1 MKKDFKPML
10 AGKAPEMDV
19 LIHPHKFTW
28 PRLVSPKLD
37 GIRAVIIDGQVL
49 SRNLIPFPCPTVQ
62 EYFGRADFNG
72 FDGELIVGS
81 PTAPDA
87 FRITSSFVMSNSPI
101 DFMTTP
107 LVFHVFDDFTRDAS
121 PFESRFMGLGKRI
134 RKASRHLKIVPHE
147 RVINHHGL
155 DVYEELWVK
164 EGYEG
169 LMMRDPHAPYKF
181 GRSTTKEAGL
191 LKVKRFEDNEAVV
204 IGYKELQ
211 HNENDERTGG
221 LAQRRSS
228 KKAGKVGGGTLGAL
242 CVRRGDGV
250 EFDVGTGFDAAERAA
265 LWAIRDTLLGKHLKY
280 RFFAGGS
287 KSKPRF
293 PTYLGFRDPIDL

>member
-62 EYFGRADFNG
+62 EFFGRADFNG

-87 FRITSSFVMSNSPI
+87 CRNSMKVTRHEALSRE
-101 DFMTTP
+101 DADQ
-107 LVFHVFDDFTRDAS
+107 LVLHVFDDFTRDAS
-121 PFESRFMGLGKRI
+121 PFESRFMGLSKRI
-134 RKASRHLKIVPHE
+134 RKASKHLKIVPHE

-155 DVYEELWVK
+155 DVYEDLWLG

-211 HNENDERTGG
+211 HNENTERTGG

-250 EFDVGTGFDAAERAA
+250 EFDVGTGFDEAERAA

-287 KSKPRF
+287 KSRPRF
-293 PTYLGFRDPIDL
+293 PTYLGFRDSIDL